1 MGDSSFSNDQVHL
14 EDIPQIEL
22 LEYSL
27 LEENKLKVDLINTVI
42 FYSILSGVLFLLYT
56 FGVDYVSDYGF
67 FVFLLLGV
75 FLLLS
80 LVLVY
85 FGFRKKG
92 YAVRERDIAY
102 KEGLIWRST
111 TVLPYNRVQHCEVN
125 QGPIERFFDLAELK
139 IYTAGGSSSDLTI
152 SGLKRD
158 KADRIKDF
166 ILNKT
171 TDEEE

>member
-42 FYSILSGVLFLLYT
+42 FYAILSGVLFLLYT